1 MQEKDGMNNKFFFLS
16 LFSALLIL
24 ISCGERYSKA
34 IDIAYELSG
43 TKPDSSI
50 AILNSVNRSKL
61 CKSEKARF
69 ALIYTIAQDKSGLD
83 VDNDSLLRIAY
94 TYFNSRY
101 DDSLYAKSMYYMGKY
116 YLLNDSSELATD
128 CLQKSAEA
136 AEKHGDKYI
145 QSLALEK
152 LSKVISNS
160 NPQKAV
166 ALAMK
171 VEKLYTS
178 IPNLS
183 HANVIY
189 SKLNVSEALLFNDS
203 IQQAER
209 KCNEALAIALASRD
223 SSIISDTFQDISSIL
238 SEKGDFKKALWY
250 SKRSF
255 ELSKSHDT
263 SKLLNLAWAYLDAD
277 SLKECDR
284 LLGIIRTSKPSSLYT
299 AYYIRHIAA
308 IKRHAYDK
316 AIIYADSSYH
326 YIEKM
331 YSEELGAKEKY
342 YNSLVR
348 SQYDKGVSE
357 GKSTLFIWIIILV
370 ALSSILAIAFILY
383 SYRQYKLKAKYRIQS
398 ELREREAERKIHDE
412 EMKHKEI
419 QFSTM
424 RGYIL
429 KKVSMAQKIEEI
441 KGNKEHNV
449 LFTPEDW
456 EEIQLFVNSVEDG
469 FATRIKKHFHSLT
482 DEDVKFLMLIRL
494 RMPAKAM
501 GMIYNISEKSIRQKL
516 FVYKSKVGLDRGKN
530 MSLRSFIETF

>member
-1 MQEKDGMNNKFFFLS
+1 MKNKSFILA
-16 LFSALLIL
+16 LFSVLLTL
-24 ISCGERYSKA
+24 TSCSERHSKA

-43 TKPDSSI
+43 TKPDSSMV
-50 AILNSVNRSKL
+50 ILNGVRQRNLSN
-61 CKSEKARF
+61 SEKARY
-69 ALIYTIAQDKSGLD
+69 ALVYTIAQDKSGLD
-83 VDNDSLLRIAY
+83 IDNDSLLRKSY
-94 TYFNSRY
+94 TYYYNRT
-101 DDSLYAKSMYYMGKY
+101 DDSLYAKCMYYMGTY
-116 YLLNDSSELATD
+116 YLLKDSVEKAID
-128 CLQKSAEA
+128 CLSKSTDNAD
-136 AEKHGDKYI
+136 KRNDKYT
-145 QSLALEK
+145 QSLALAQ
-152 LSKVISNS
+152 LSKALENTE
-160 NPQKAV
+160 PQKAV
-166 ALAMK
+166 SVAKKAEMIYNTL
-171 VEKLYTS
+171 
-178 IPNLS
+178 PNTTKSNL
-183 HANVIY
+183 VY
-189 SKLNVSEALLFNDS
+189 YKLNVCESLLLADSLEPAL
-203 IQQAER
+203 
-209 KCNEALAIALASRD
+209 KVCNEAINLSLQSGD
-223 SSIISDTFQDISSIL
+223 SSTISDAHQDMASIL
-238 SEKGDFKKALWY
+238 SEKKEYRQALWY
-250 SKRSF
+250 SK
-255 ELSKSHDT
+255 KSYGFCKSNDT

-277 SLKECDR
+277 SLDECDR
-284 LLGIIRTSKPSSLYT
+284 LLCNIKTSKPSSLYT

-316 AIIYADSSYH
+316 AILYANSSYH

-357 GKSTLFIWIIILV
+357 GKSTLFVWIIIFI
-370 ALSSILAIAFILY
+370 ALSSILTIAFILY

-398 ELREREAERKIHDE
+398 ELREREAEGKIHDE

-419 QFSTM
+419 QLSTM

-429 KKVSMAQKIEEI
+429 KKVSLAQKIEEM

-449 LFTPEDW
+449 LLTPEDW

-516 FVYKSKVGLDRGKN
+516 FVYKSKVGLDSGKT